1 MQQVMPEL
9 LAHRCR
15 QLLERAVSVAEF
27 IKVFEHS
34 MVFAVV
40 NHASLFEVLQEI
52 SFDQG
57 SLFCDSIIC
66 GADVNHSFRPYLAC
80 EFHHLIIVLPVCK
93 RFRPV
98 VNIQVE
104 CLMSDH
110 SFLYPVKNA
119 GIVVKVIARPS
130 IGNLTLADIY
140 SCCFHNSAVSSVLSL
155 MCAASSKRSRSN
167 FRSPLMTCD

>member
-27 IKVFEHS
+27 IKVFEHT

-40 NHASLFEVLQEI
+40 NHVSLFEVLQEI

-57 SLFCDSIIC
+57 SLVCDSIIC
-66 GADVNHSFRPYLAC
+66 GTDVNHSFRPYLAC

-93 RFRPV
+93 RFRQV
-98 VNIQVE
+98 VNI
-104 CLMSDH
+104 
-110 SFLYPVKNA
+110 
-119 GIVVKVIARPS
+119 
-130 IGNLTLADIY
+130 
-140 SCCFHNSAVSSVLSL
+140 LSE
-155 MCAASSKRSRSN
+155 
-167 FRSPLMTCD
+167 PLR

>member
-27 IKVFEHS
+27 IKVFEHT

-40 NHASLFEVLQEI
+40 NHASLFEVLQEM

-57 SLFCDSIIC
+57 RLFCDSIIC
-66 GADVNHSFRPYLAC
+66 GTDVNHSFRPYLAC

-93 RFRPV
+93 RGRCRLF
-98 VNIQVE
+98 
-104 CLMSDH
+104 S
-110 SFLYPVKNA
+110 A
-119 GIVVKVIARPS
+119 PS
-130 IGNLTLADIY
+130 TPTLIPAQSEAY
-140 SCCFHNSAVSSVLSL
+140 G
-155 MCAASSKRSRSN
+155 RGR
-167 FRSPLMTCD
+167 